1 MNSEIISKK
10 LNISTKQVE
19 NTLNLLNSGATI
31 PFIARYRKEQTGNLD
46 EVIIASI
53 LKENEDLINLEKR
66 KQTILSAIESQD
78 KLTDALK
85 KQITDCTDPDKLEDI
100 YLPYKQ
106 KRKTKATI
114 AKEKGLEPLANII
127 MAQNNHSPYDAAR
140 KFLSKDVESIE
151 DAIEGAGYIV
161 AERISE
167 SSISRQAIRQ
177 MFEKYAV
184 IRSKLVKTK
193 EEEAEKYKD
202 YFDWEESLGRIPS
215 HRLLA
220 ILRAGNEGLLRVKID
235 VDEEFALRKLNNI
248 FIKSYSESAELMQD
262 FIADAYKRL
271 IRPAMENEFLR
282 KAKEKADKEA
292 INVFAEN
299 LRQLLLQ
306 PPLGAKRVLAID
318 PGYRTGCK
326 VVCLSESGDLLSN
339 TTIYP
344 HPPQNEYKQAQKRL
358 ASLVSQYKIEAIA
371 IGNGTAG
378 RETERLVKNT
388 RFDREV
394 RAYVVNEAGASIYS
408 ASTIGREEFPD
419 YDVTVRGAVS
429 IGRRLIDP
437 LAELVKIDP
446 KSIGVGQ
453 YQHDVDQKL
462 LKESLDL
469 VVESCVNSVGADL
482 NTASK
487 YLLKY
492 IAGIGEK
499 LAANIVEYRAK
510 HGLFANRNELKKV
523 SGMGAKAF
531 EQAAGFLR
539 IPNSDNILDNTS
551 VHPESYHIVEQIAK
565 DYNVKI
571 PELVENKNLIE
582 SIDWQKYTGETAG
595 KYTLEDI
602 KKELLKPGRDP
613 RKAVRM
619 FEFANISD
627 INELKQGDT
636 IPGIV
641 NNITNFGAFV
651 DIGIKQNGLI
661 HVSNFGE
668 GFVSDPHK
676 IIRLHQQVMVE
687 ILDVDTGRNRIQLRL
702 VSKLN

>member
-1 MNSEIISKK
+1 
-10 LNISTKQVE
+10 
-19 NTLNLLNSGATI
+19 
-31 PFIARYRKEQTGNLD
+31 
-46 EVIIASI
+46 
-53 LKENEDLINLEKR
+53 
-66 KQTILSAIESQD
+66 LSAIESQD